1 MDYAA
6 LQTAVLNWA
15 ARSDAATTTEV
26 VNCIAFA
33 TDGFNYGVPAR
44 GIAPL
49 RVREMETLAS
59 ITMTDGVGTLPTDY
73 LQYKTAKSMASLP
86 NPLSYATGSYTDGAY
101 ADGAAGLSTTFSI
114 TGSTIYVFPTSGVD
128 VDMVYYAAIPTLSDS
143 NTSNWLLAKMPS
155 LYLHAALMHLAMF
168 TRDDA
173 LLARSQAMVAST
185 IDGLNL
191 TNELSEYAKVGT
203 RMGFLTP

>member
-1 MDYAA
+1 MDYAG
-6 LQTAVLNWA
+6 LQSAVLNWA
-15 ARSDAATTTEV
+15 ARSDAASTTEV

-59 ITMTDGVGTLPTDY
+59 ITMTNGVGTLPTDY
-73 LQYKTAKSMASLP
+73 LQYKTARSMSSLP
-86 NPLSYATGSYTDGAY
+86 NPLSYATGSYTNGAY

-128 VDMVYYAAIPTLSDS
+128 VDLVYYAAIPTLSVS
-143 NTSNWLLAKMPS
+143 VTSNWLLAKMPN

-168 TRDDA
+168 IRDEA
-173 LLARSQAMVAST
+173 LLARSQAVVAAT
-185 IDGLNL
+185 IDGLNI
-191 TNELSEYAKVGT
+191 TNELSTYAKVGT
-203 RMGFLTP
+203 RMSFLTP

>member
-6 LQTAVLNWA
+6 LQTSVLNWA
-15 ARSDAATTTEV
+15 ARSDAASTTEV
-26 VNCIAFA
+26 ANCIAFA
-33 TDGFNYGVPAR
+33 TNGFNYGVPAR

-59 ITMTDGVGTLPTDY
+59 LTMTNGVGTLPTDY
-73 LQYKTAKSMASLP
+73 LQYKTARSMASFP
-86 NPLSYATGSYTDGAY
+86 RPLSYATGSYTNGAY

-128 VDMVYYAAIPTLSDS
+128 VDLVYYAAIPTLSDVV
-143 NTSNWLLAKMPS
+143 TSNWLLAKMPN
-155 LYLHAALMHLAMF
+155 LYLQAALMHLAMF
-168 TRDDA
+168 NKDDA
-173 LLARSQAMVAST
+173 LLSRSQAMVAAT

-191 TNELSEYAKVGT
+191 TDQLSEYAKVGT
-203 RMGFLTP
+203 RMSFKTP

>member
-15 ARSDAATTTEV
+15 ARSDTATTTEV

-86 NPLSYATGSYTDGAY
+86 NPLSYATGSYTNGAY

-128 VDMVYYAAIPTLSDS
+128 VDMVYYAKIPTLSDS

-173 LLARSQAMVAST
+173 LLSRSQAIVAAT

-191 TNELSEYAKVGT
+191 TNDLSEYAKVGT
-203 RMGFLTP
+203 RMGFKTP

>member
-26 VNCIAFA
+26 VNCISFA
-33 TDGFNYGVPAR
+33 TDSFNHGIPAN

-49 RVREMETLAS
+49 RTREMETLAS

-73 LQYKTAKSMASLP
+73 LQYKTAKSMSSLP

-155 LYLHAALMHLAMF
+155 LYLHASLMHLAMF

-173 LLARSQAMVAST
+173 LLARSQAIVAAT

>member
-1 MDYAA
+1 MDYAG

-15 ARSDAATTTEV
+15 ARSDAAATAEV

-33 TDGFNYGVPAR
+33 TDSFNHGVPAN

-49 RVREMETLAS
+49 RTREMETLAS

-73 LQYKTAKSMASLP
+73 LQYKNARSMSSLP
-86 NPLSYATGSYTDGAY
+86 NPLSYATGSYTNGAF

-128 VDMVYYAAIPTLSDS
+128 VDLVYYAAIPALSVS

-155 LYLHAALMHLAMF
+155 LYLHATLMHLAMF
-168 TRDDA
+168 IRDA
-173 LLARSQAMVAST
+173 TLLPRSQAVVAST
-185 IDGLNL
+185 IDGLNQTDL
-191 TNELSEYAKVGT
+191 LSEYAKTGT
-203 RMGFLTP
+203 RMGMLTP

>member
-1 MDYAA
+1 MDYAG

-44 GIAPL
+44 GVAPL
-49 RVREMETLAS
+49 RVREMETLAA

-73 LQYKTAKSMASLP
+73 LQYKTAQSMSSLP
-86 NPLSYATGSYTDGAY
+86 NPLSYATGSYTNGAY

-114 TGSTIYVFPTSGVD
+114 TGSTIYVFPTSGVN
-128 VDMVYYAAIPTLSDS
+128 VNLVYYAKIPTLSDA
-143 NTSNWLLAKMPS
+143 NTSNWLLAKMPN

-168 TRDDA
+168 IKDDA
-173 LLARSQAMVAST
+173 LLARSQAMVAAT

-191 TNELSEYAKVGT
+191 TNELSTYAKVGT
-203 RMGFLTP
+203 RMGFMTP

>member
-15 ARSDAATTTEV
+15 ARSDTATTTEV

-33 TDGFNYGVPAR
+33 TDGFNHGVPAN

-49 RVREMETLAS
+49 RTREMETLAS

-86 NPLSYATGSYTDGAY
+86 NPLSYATGSYTNGAF

-128 VDMVYYAAIPTLSDS
+128 VDMVYYAKIPALSDS

-168 TRDDA
+168 IRDDA

-185 IDGLNL
+185 IDGLNQTDL
-191 TNELSEYAKVGT
+191 LSEYAKTGT
-203 RMGFLTP
+203 RMGMLTP

>member
-1 MDYAA
+1 MDYAG
-6 LQTAVLNWA
+6 LQSAVLNWA
-15 ARSDAATTTEV
+15 ARSDAASTAEV

-44 GIAPL
+44 GISPL

-73 LQYKTAKSMASLP
+73 LQYKTAKSMSSLP

-128 VDMVYYAAIPTLSDS
+128 VDLVYYAAIPTLSVS
-143 NTSNWLLAKMPS
+143 VTSNWLLAKMPN

-168 TRDDA
+168 NRDDA

-185 IDGLNL
+185 IDGLNI
-191 TNELSEYAKVGT
+191 TNELSIYAKAGT
-203 RMGFLTP
+203 RMSFLTP

>member
-1 MDYAA
+1 MDYSG

-15 ARSDAATTTEV
+15 ARSDTASTTEV
-26 VNCIAFA
+26 ENCIAFA
-33 TDGFNYGVPAR
+33 TDGFNHGVPER
-44 GIAPL
+44 GVAPL

-86 NPLSYATGSYTDGAY
+86 NPLTYATGSYTNSAY

-114 TGSTIYVFPTSGVD
+114 VGSSIYVFPTSGVD
-128 VDMVYYAAIPTLSDS
+128 VDMVYYAAIPALSVS
-143 NTSNWLLAKMPS
+143 NTSNWLLAKLPS

-168 TRDDA
+168 IRDDA
-173 LLARSQAMVAST
+173 LLARSQAIVTAS

-191 TNELSEYAKVGT
+191 TSELSEYAKVGA
-203 RMGFLTP
+203 RMGFKTP